1 MPDDG
6 VADSPAH
13 DDAHPGGGVPTDRVP
28 TDRRRVHDESSAG
41 RTSPAYCGPE
51 LVRAAHSIDLGKH
64 TTSVV
69 RRRDEC
75 GPCGAVRRG
84 SPCRRACASAAGTR
98 ASCCDGGCS
107 VETYAYSRGL
117 APIFTV
123 DRHGGRM
130 VLGRV
135 AACCTAASAAAPNRV
150 ARLACTRDQRRR
162 PADFPTVRGGS
173 TGVKPARGCLYTG
186 PEPGEKRHAART
198 RRGAKFIAPRLWRT
212 SCPAPAV
219 VVSVRGRARSSFPPV
234 ATAPR
239 ARSVS
244 IVHSLWTTMWM
255 RLTGG
260 RRPEGE

>member
-1 MPDDG
+1 VPDDG
-6 VADSPAH
+6 VADGPAH
-13 DDAHPGGGVPTDRVP
+13 DNTHPGRVVP
-28 TDRRRVHDESSAG
+28 TDRRRVHDKSTAR
-41 RTSPAYCGPE
+41 RTSPAYCGAE

-69 RRRDEC
+69 RRRDGC

-135 AACCTAASAAAPNRV
+135 APCCTAASTAARKRCCTTRV
-150 ARLACTRDQRRR
+150 HTHGQRRR

-186 PEPGEKRHAART
+186 RNP
-198 RRGAKFIAPRLWRT
+198 
-212 SCPAPAV
+212 
-219 VVSVRGRARSSFPPV
+219 ARSDTPRGLAEERSLLRLACGERLVLHPQLLLASGAGHEVLSRRLQRHLGHTPSQLC
-234 ATAPR
+234 TACGQPCGCG
-239 ARSVS
+239 
-244 IVHSLWTTMWM
+244 L
-255 RLTGG
+255 
-260 RRPEGE
+260 RRPPAGR